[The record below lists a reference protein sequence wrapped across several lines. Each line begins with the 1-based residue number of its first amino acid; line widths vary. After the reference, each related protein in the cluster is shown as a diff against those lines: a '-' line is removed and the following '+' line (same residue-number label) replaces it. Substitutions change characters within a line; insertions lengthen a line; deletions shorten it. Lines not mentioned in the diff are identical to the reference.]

1 MKLLLPLTE
10 GEDPASIAALPESLL
25 SDFTLSLAKRCLLS
39 PEEELLFQEAEEEET
54 EEYEA
59 SEREDGEDSLP
70 LSEKL
75 SESPEEVSEID
86 LCRGL

>member
-1 MKLLLPLTE
+1 VTP
-10 GEDPASIAALPESLL
+10 
-25 SDFTLSLAKRCLLS
+25 LSLAKRCLLS

-59 SEREDGEDSLP
+59 SEREDEEIPLP

-75 SESPEEVSEID
+75 SESVEEEISEID